1 MDSRARICKPFKE
14 PRNRF
19 SDWRAGTTTI
29 FVVLAHRA
37 TKAGRIDSSELIP
50 RLLKHL
56 QIRALLSLA
65 RKEETPFRVDGLHLT
80 FQICGIGNP
89 QEIYGASFATMLTPS
104 SLEEKRCDDVRII
117 SDK

>member
-1 MDSRARICKPFKE
+1 MDSRARICKPFKG

-29 FVVLAHRA
+29 FVVMARRA

-56 QIRALLSLA
+56 QIRALLSQA
-65 RKEETPFRVDGLHLT
+65 RKEETPSRVASLHLT
-80 FQICGIGNP
+80 FLICGIGNP
-89 QEIYGASFATMLTPS
+89 QEIYGASFANMLTPS
-104 SLEEKRCDDVRII
+104 MEEKRCDVRII